1 MDADQK
7 ITHELTVIHAIELA
21 LVQTL
26 TAHIAITPRGP
37 YRAILER
44 HLDETRSQAR
54 RIEERLRQ
62 LGATRNPVQVAVG
75 TLYTAAGQVLALGKA
90 PVDLLRGTSAE
101 EKLVKNCRDEIASE
115 ALEIASYDALEA
127 LAEAVGDEKTAVL
140 AREHRLQEEVALGE
154 LRGAI
159 VDLAQ
164 AAAAAEV
171 HGESS
176 YDVGTTGAFDAL
188 RRGARIVRT
197 GRFRGDGGGASD
209 EGDVGAP
216 AEAEVP
222 LAAADVPPIEGYDV
236 LTVTAVLPR
245 LAGLSELEL
254 AQLDA
259 YERAHRNRKQVLER
273 IRRLRERE
281 PTGSA

>member
-1 MDADQK
+1 MRLQTPVRYRRSRGSSAIMDADQK

-101 EKLVKNCRDEIASE
+101 EKLVKNCRDEIATE
-115 ALEIASYDALEA
+115 ALEIASYDALE
-127 LAEAVGDEKTAVL
+127 
-140 AREHRLQEEVALGE
+140 
-154 LRGAI
+154 
-159 VDLAQ
+159 
-164 AAAAAEV
+164 
-171 HGESS
+171 
-176 YDVGTTGAFDAL
+176 
-188 RRGARIVRT
+188 
-197 GRFRGDGGGASD
+197 
-209 EGDVGAP
+209 
-216 AEAEVP
+216 
-222 LAAADVPPIEGYDV
+222 
-236 LTVTAVLPR
+236 
-245 LAGLSELEL
+245 
-254 AQLDA
+254 
-259 YERAHRNRKQVLER
+259 
-273 IRRLRERE
+273 
-281 PTGSA
+281 